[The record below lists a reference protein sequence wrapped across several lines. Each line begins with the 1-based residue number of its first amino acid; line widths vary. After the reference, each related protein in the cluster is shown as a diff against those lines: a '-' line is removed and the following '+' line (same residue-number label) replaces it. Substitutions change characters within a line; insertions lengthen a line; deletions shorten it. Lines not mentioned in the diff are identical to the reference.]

1 MNNYNG
7 ILIVNKPSGIT
18 SRDVVNIVGKTLNT
32 KKVGH
37 TGTLDP
43 MATGVLVLCLGNAL
57 KVCELITANDK
68 EYTAKVILGIE
79 TETLDTT
86 SPIINTKKTN
96 ITKEEIEK
104 VLNSFK
110 GSYLQEVPKYS
121 AVKINGKKLYEYA
134 REGKEIELP
143 KKMVTIYD
151 IQLISDITYY
161 NDTTSFYIK
170 TTVSKGTYIRS
181 LIRDIGYKL
190 NTYGCMDSLERT
202 RQGIFNI
209 DNSYTLEEIKNNN
222 YKLLSIEESLPN
234 IPLVEVDNK
243 TLFKIRNGVKLKKF
257 FDGDMAIIKDKN
269 KVVAIYK
276 NDLNESKLFKMIDN
290 SYKD

>member
-18 SRDVVNIVGKTLNT
+18 SRDVVNIVGKTLNI

-68 EYTAKVILGIE
+68 EYIAKVILGIE

-151 IQLISDITYY
+151 IQLVSDITYY
-161 NDTTSFYIK
+161 NDTTTFYIK

-222 YKLLSIEESLPN
+222 YKLLSIEKSLPN
-234 IPLVEVDNK
+234 IPLVQVDNK
-243 TLFKIRNGVKLKKF
+243 TLFKIKNGVKLKKF

-290 SYKD
+290 SY

>member
-7 ILIVNKPSGIT
+7 ILMVNKPSGIT
-18 SRDVVNIVGKTLNT
+18 SRDVINIVGKTLNI

-68 EYTAKVILGIE
+68 EYIAKVILGIE

-151 IQLISDITYY
+151 IQLVSDITYY
-161 NDTTSFYIK
+161 NDTTTFYIK

-222 YKLLSIEESLPN
+222 YKLLSIEKSLPN

-243 TLFKIRNGVKLKKF
+243 TLFKIKNGVKLKKF

-290 SYKD
+290 SY

>member
-57 KVCELITANDK
+57 KVCEIITANDK
-68 EYTAKVILGIE
+68 EYIAKVILGIE

-257 FDGDMAIIKDKN
+257 FTGDMVIIKDKN

-290 SYKD
+290 SY

>member
-57 KVCELITANDK
+57 KVCEIITANDK
-68 EYTAKVILGIE
+68 EYIAKVILGIE

-151 IQLISDITYY
+151 IQLVSDITYY

-257 FDGDMAIIKDKN
+257 FTGDMVIIKDKN

-290 SYKD
+290 SY

>member
-68 EYTAKVILGIE
+68 EYIAKVILGIE

-104 VLNSFK
+104 ILNSFK

-151 IQLISDITYY
+151 IQLVSDITYY

-257 FDGDMAIIKDKN
+257 FTGDMAIIKDKN

-290 SYKD
+290 SY

>member
-68 EYTAKVILGIE
+68 EYIAEVILGIE

-151 IQLISDITYY
+151 IQLVSDITYY
-161 NDTTSFYIK
+161 NDTTTFYIK

-222 YKLLSIEESLPN
+222 YKLLSIEKSLPN
-234 IPLVEVDNK
+234 IPLVQVDNK
-243 TLFKIRNGVKLKKF
+243 TLFKIKNGVKLKKF

-290 SYKD
+290 SY

>member
-68 EYTAKVILGIE
+68 EYIAKVILGIE

-243 TLFKIRNGVKLKKF
+243 TLFKIKNGVKLKKF

-276 NDLNESKLFKMIDN
+276 NDLNESKL
-290 SYKD
+290 

>member
-18 SRDVVNIVGKTLNT
+18 SRDVVNIVGKTLNI

-68 EYTAKVILGIE
+68 EYIAKVILGIE

-151 IQLISDITYY
+151 IQLVLDITYY

-257 FDGDMAIIKDKN
+257 FAGDMAIIKDKN

-290 SYKD
+290 SY

>member
-68 EYTAKVILGIE
+68 EYIAKVILGIE

-151 IQLISDITYY
+151 IQLVSDITYY
-161 NDTTSFYIK
+161 NDTTTFYIK

-243 TLFKIRNGVKLKKF
+243 TLFKIKNGVKLKKF

-290 SYKD
+290 SY

>member
-7 ILIVNKPSGIT
+7 ILMVNKPSGIT
-18 SRDVVNIVGKTLNT
+18 SRDVINIVGKTLNT

-68 EYTAKVILGIE
+68 EYIAKVILGIE

-143 KKMVTIYD
+143 KKW
-151 IQLISDITYY
+151 
-161 NDTTSFYIK
+161 
-170 TTVSKGTYIRS
+170 
-181 LIRDIGYKL
+181 
-190 NTYGCMDSLERT
+190 
-202 RQGIFNI
+202 
-209 DNSYTLEEIKNNN
+209 
-222 YKLLSIEESLPN
+222 
-234 IPLVEVDNK
+234 
-243 TLFKIRNGVKLKKF
+243 
-257 FDGDMAIIKDKN
+257 
-269 KVVAIYK
+269 
-276 NDLNESKLFKMIDN
+276 
-290 SYKD
+290 

>member
-43 MATGVLVLCLGNAL
+43 MATGVIVLCLGNAL

-68 EYTAKVILGIE
+68 EYIAKVILGIE

-257 FDGDMAIIKDKN
+257 FAGDMAIIKDKN

-290 SYKD
+290 SY

>member
-7 ILIVNKPSGIT
+7 ILMVNKPSGIT
-18 SRDVVNIVGKTLNT
+18 SRDVINIVGKTLNT

-68 EYTAKVILGIE
+68 EYIAKVILGIE

-151 IQLISDITYY
+151 IQLVSDITYY

-209 DNSYTLEEIKNNN
+209 DNSNTLEEIKNNN

-243 TLFKIRNGVKLKKF
+243 TLFKIKNGVKLKKF
-257 FDGDMAIIKDKN
+257 FTGDMAIIKDKN

-290 SYKD
+290 SY

>member
-68 EYTAKVILGIE
+68 EYIAKVILGIE

-151 IQLISDITYY
+151 IQLVSDITYY
-161 NDTTSFYIK
+161 NDTTTFYIK

-190 NTYGCMDSLERT
+190 NTCGCMDSLERT

-257 FDGDMAIIKDKN
+257 FTGDMAIIKDKN

-290 SYKD
+290 SY

>member
-68 EYTAKVILGIE
+68 EYIAKVILGIE

-161 NDTTSFYIK
+161 NGTTSFYIK
-170 TTVSKGTYIRS
+170 TTVSKGRY
-181 LIRDIGYKL
+181 
-190 NTYGCMDSLERT
+190 
-202 RQGIFNI
+202 
-209 DNSYTLEEIKNNN
+209 
-222 YKLLSIEESLPN
+222 
-234 IPLVEVDNK
+234 
-243 TLFKIRNGVKLKKF
+243 
-257 FDGDMAIIKDKN
+257 
-269 KVVAIYK
+269 
-276 NDLNESKLFKMIDN
+276 
-290 SYKD
+290 

>member
-7 ILIVNKPSGIT
+7 ILMVNKPSGIT

-32 KKVGH
+32 KKIGH

-68 EYTAKVILGIE
+68 EYIAKVILGIE

-222 YKLLSIEESLPN
+222 YKLLSIEKSLPN

-257 FDGDMAIIKDKN
+257 FTGDMAIIKDKN

-290 SYKD
+290 SY

>member
-43 MATGVLVLCLGNAL
+43 MATGVLVLCIGNAL

-68 EYTAKVILGIE
+68 EYIAKVILGIE

-151 IQLISDITYY
+151 IQLVSDITYY

-234 IPLVEVDNK
+234 IPLVQVDNK
-243 TLFKIRNGVKLKKF
+243 TLFKIKNGVKLKKF

-290 SYKD
+290 SY

>member
-68 EYTAKVILGIE
+68 EYIAKVILGIE

-161 NDTTSFYIK
+161 NDTTTFYIK

-234 IPLVEVDNK
+234 IPLVQVDNK
-243 TLFKIRNGVKLKKF
+243 TLFKIKNGVKLKKF

-290 SYKD
+290 SY

>member
-68 EYTAKVILGIE
+68 EYIAKVILGIE

-190 NTYGCMDSLERT
+190 NTCGCMDSLERT

-243 TLFKIRNGVKLKKF
+243 TLFKIRNGVKLMKF
-257 FDGDMAIIKDKN
+257 FAGDMAIIKDKN

-290 SYKD
+290 SY

>member
-79 TETLDTT
+79 TETLDMT

-257 FDGDMAIIKDKN
+257 FTGDMAIIKDKN

-290 SYKD
+290 SY

>member
-68 EYTAKVILGIE
+68 EYIAKVILGIE

-96 ITKEEIEK
+96 ITKEKIEK

-257 FDGDMAIIKDKN
+257 FTGDMAIIKDKN

-290 SYKD
+290 SY

>member
-18 SRDVVNIVGKTLNT
+18 SRDVVNIVGKTLNI

-68 EYTAKVILGIE
+68 EYIAKVILGIE

-222 YKLLSIEESLPN
+222 YKLLSIEKSLPN

-257 FDGDMAIIKDKN
+257 FTGDMAIIKDKN

-290 SYKD
+290 SY

>member
-7 ILIVNKPSGIT
+7 ILMVNKPSGIT

-68 EYTAKVILGIE
+68 EYIAKVILGIE

-151 IQLISDITYY
+151 IQLVSDITYY
-161 NDTTSFYIK
+161 NDTTTFYIK

-222 YKLLSIEESLPN
+222 YKLLSIEKSLPN

-290 SYKD
+290 SY

>member
-68 EYTAKVILGIE
+68 EYIAKVILGIE

-209 DNSYTLEEIKNNN
+209 DNSNTLEKIKNNN

-243 TLFKIRNGVKLKKF
+243 TLFKIKNGVKLKKF

-290 SYKD
+290 SY

>member
-7 ILIVNKPSGIT
+7 ILMVNKPSGIT

-68 EYTAKVILGIE
+68 EYIAKVILGIE

-222 YKLLSIEESLPN
+222 YKLLSIEKSLPN
-234 IPLVEVDNK
+234 VPLVEVDNK

-257 FDGDMAIIKDKN
+257 FTGDMAIIKDKN

-290 SYKD
+290 SY

>member
-68 EYTAKVILGIE
+68 EYIAKVILGIE

-234 IPLVEVDNK
+234 IPLVQVDNK
-243 TLFKIRNGVKLKKF
+243 TLFKIKNGVKLKKF
-257 FDGDMAIIKDKN
+257 FTGDMAIIKDKN

-290 SYKD
+290 SY

>member
-68 EYTAKVILGIE
+68 EYIAKVILGIE

-257 FDGDMAIIKDKN
+257 FTGDMVIIKDKN

-290 SYKD
+290 SY

>member
-43 MATGVLVLCLGNAL
+43 MARGVLVLCLGNAL

-68 EYTAKVILGIE
+68 EYIAKVILGIE

-190 NTYGCMDSLERT
+190 NTCGCMDSLERT

-257 FDGDMAIIKDKN
+257 FAGDMAIIKDKN

-290 SYKD
+290 SY

>member
-18 SRDVVNIVGKTLNT
+18 SRDVINIVGKTLNT

-68 EYTAKVILGIE
+68 EYIAKVILGIE

-104 VLNSFK
+104 ILNSFK

-257 FDGDMAIIKDKN
+257 FTGDMAIIKDKN

-290 SYKD
+290 SY

>member
-7 ILIVNKPSGIT
+7 ILMVNKPSGIT

-68 EYTAKVILGIE
+68 EYIAKVILGIE

-151 IQLISDITYY
+151 IQLVSDITYY
-161 NDTTSFYIK
+161 NDTTTFYIK

-209 DNSYTLEEIKNNN
+209 DNSNTLEEIKNNN

-290 SYKD
+290 SY

>member
-18 SRDVVNIVGKTLNT
+18 SRDVVNIVGKTLNI

-68 EYTAKVILGIE
+68 EYIAKVILGIE

-151 IQLISDITYY
+151 IQLVSDITYY
-161 NDTTSFYIK
+161 NDTTTFYIK

-209 DNSYTLEEIKNNN
+209 DNSNTLEEIKNNN

-243 TLFKIRNGVKLKKF
+243 TLFKIKNGVKLKKF
-257 FDGDMAIIKDKN
+257 FTGDMAIIKDKN

-290 SYKD
+290 SY

>member
-7 ILIVNKPSGIT
+7 ILMVNKPSGIT

-68 EYTAKVILGIE
+68 EYIAKVILGIE

-151 IQLISDITYY
+151 IQFISDITYY

-222 YKLLSIEESLPN
+222 YKLLSIEKSLPN

-257 FDGDMAIIKDKN
+257 FTGDMAIIKDKN

-290 SYKD
+290 SY

>member
-43 MATGVLVLCLGNAL
+43 MATGVLVLCIGNAL

-68 EYTAKVILGIE
+68 EYIAKVILGIE

-104 VLNSFK
+104 ILNSFK

-190 NTYGCMDSLERT
+190 NTCGCMDSLERT

-257 FDGDMAIIKDKN
+257 FAGDMAIIKDKN

-290 SYKD
+290 SY

>member
-68 EYTAKVILGIE
+68 EYIAKVILGIE

-151 IQLISDITYY
+151 IQLVSDITYY

-209 DNSYTLEEIKNNN
+209 DNSNTLEEIKNNN

-234 IPLVEVDNK
+234 IPLVQVDNK
-243 TLFKIRNGVKLKKF
+243 TLFKIKNGVKLKKF

-290 SYKD
+290 SY

>member
-18 SRDVVNIVGKTLNT
+18 SRDVINIVGKTLNI

-68 EYTAKVILGIE
+68 EYIAKVILGIE

-151 IQLISDITYY
+151 IQLVSDITYY
-161 NDTTSFYIK
+161 NDTTTFYIK

-209 DNSYTLEEIKNNN
+209 DNSNTLEEIKNNN

-257 FDGDMAIIKDKN
+257 FTGDMAIIKDKN

-290 SYKD
+290 SY

>member
-57 KVCELITANDK
+57 KVCEIITANDK
-68 EYTAKVILGIE
+68 EYIAKVILGIE

-151 IQLISDITYY
+151 IQLVSDITYY

-234 IPLVEVDNK
+234 IPLVQVDNK

-257 FDGDMAIIKDKN
+257 FTGDMAIIKDKN

-290 SYKD
+290 SY

>member
-68 EYTAKVILGIE
+68 EYIAKVILGIE

-110 GSYLQEVPKYS
+110 GSYIQEVPKYS

-151 IQLISDITYY
+151 IQLVSDITYY
-161 NDTTSFYIK
+161 NDTTTFYIK

-222 YKLLSIEESLPN
+222 YKLLSIEKSLPN

-290 SYKD
+290 SY

>member
-7 ILIVNKPSGIT
+7 ILMVNKPSGIT

-68 EYTAKVILGIE
+68 EYIAKVILGIE

-170 TTVSKGTYIRS
+170 ITVSKGTYIRS

-222 YKLLSIEESLPN
+222 YKLLSIEKSLPN

-257 FDGDMAIIKDKN
+257 FTGDMAIIKDKN

-290 SYKD
+290 SY

>member
-18 SRDVVNIVGKTLNT
+18 SRDVINIVGKTLNT

-68 EYTAKVILGIE
+68 EYIAKVILGIE

-104 VLNSFK
+104 ILNSFK

-257 FDGDMAIIKDKN
+257 FTGDMVIIKDKN

-290 SYKD
+290 SY